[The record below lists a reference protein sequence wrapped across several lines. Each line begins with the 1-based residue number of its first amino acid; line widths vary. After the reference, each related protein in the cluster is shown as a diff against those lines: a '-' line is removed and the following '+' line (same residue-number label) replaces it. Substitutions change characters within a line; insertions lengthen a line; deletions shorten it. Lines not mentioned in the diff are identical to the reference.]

1 MSATIDDVAQEARVS
16 KATVS
21 RVFNNSDS
29 VSAHTRKRVLT
40 AMQKL
45 DYTPNLHARKLAG
58 GSGAIALVLQE
69 SVKEF
74 FANPFWR
81 EVVDGFVSACANQ
94 QQHPVLIFHSQE
106 EGHLELINTLT
117 LGNYDAVAI
126 FGWHQDIALLERDI
140 PTGIRMVFG
149 GRQGDSHR
157 FTYVGAN
164 NCLGAHLATTHL
176 IERGCSRIATI
187 TGDLSIESGRE
198 RLAGYKSALEEANLP
213 YTQELVIEADYT
225 EKIADRA
232 LREFLNKKI
241 PFDGIFAANDLMA
254 IQAIHILSESS
265 IQVPEQVK
273 VIGFDDIPQAAFA
286 NPPLSTIH
294 QPSYELGQRVAE
306 QLLCRNS
313 EELSNIELPLSLK
326 VRASSR

>member
-1 MSATIDDVAQEARVS
+1 MSATINDVALKAGVS

-21 RVFNNSDS
+21 RVFNNSAS
-29 VSAHTRKRVLT
+29 VSSSTRKRVLA
-40 AMQKL
+40 AMKKL
-45 DYTPNLHARKLAG
+45 DYMPNLHARKLAG

-81 EVVDGFVSACANQ
+81 DVVDGFVSASAQ
-94 QQHPVLIFHSQE
+94 QQHHPVLLFHSQN

-140 PTGIRMVFG
+140 PTGIRVVFG

-187 TGDLSIESGRE
+187 TGDFSIESGRE
-198 RLAGYKSALEEANLP
+198 RLAGYKSALEEAKLP
-213 YTQELVIEADYT
+213 YTEKLVVRGDYT
-225 EKIADRA
+225 EKSVRQS
-232 LREFLNKKI
+232 LQEFLENEI
-241 PFDGIFAANDLMA
+241 PFDGIFAANDIMA
-254 IQAIHILSESS
+254 IEAIRLLYDFS
-265 IQVPEQVK
+265 IRVPEDVR
-273 VIGFDDIPQAAFA
+273 VIGFDDIPQAAHCS
-286 NPPLSTIH
+286 PPLSTIQ

-326 VRASSR
+326 FRASSR